1 MYIQLM
7 HRHYGCHKPIKHLEI
22 DCDFNE
28 VYLGI
33 DHINE
38 ELLLK
43 SIPEGWLPTKPSLI
57 LLNVCDKYGG
67 IGQSNLDIFRPWAK
81 YFDAYCLELHKE
93 PEDWW
98 NEEKKYTE
106 SKDTK

>member
-7 HRHYGCHKPIKHLEI
+7 HRHYGCHRPIKHLEI
-22 DCDFNE
+22 DCDFNK
-28 VYLGI
+28 VYLGV
-33 DHINE
+33 DQINE

-57 LLNVCDKYGG
+57 LLNVCNKYGG
-67 IGQSNLDIFRPWAK
+67 IGQSNLNVFRNWAK

-93 PEDWW
+93 PLDWW
-98 NEEKKYTE
+98 DEEKKYTE
-106 SKDTK
+106 GEG

>member
-7 HRHYGCHKPIKHLEI
+7 HRHYGVHVPIKHLEI
-22 DCDFNE
+22 DCDFDE
-28 VYLGI
+28 VYLGL

-43 SIPEGWLPTKPSLI
+43 SIPEGWLPTNTEKI
-57 LLNVCDKYGG
+57 LLTVADKYGST
-67 IGQSNLDIFRPWAK
+67 GQYNLVKFRPWAK

-93 PEDWW
+93 PLDWW
-98 NEEKKYTE
+98 DKEKKCTE
-106 SKDTK
+106 GVE